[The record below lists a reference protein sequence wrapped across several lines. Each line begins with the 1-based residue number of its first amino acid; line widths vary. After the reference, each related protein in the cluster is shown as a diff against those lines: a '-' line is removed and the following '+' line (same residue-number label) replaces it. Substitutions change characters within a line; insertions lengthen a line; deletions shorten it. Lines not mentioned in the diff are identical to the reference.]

1 MRMILK
7 SLHGENFKGIKSI
20 DIKFGEKKTK
30 ISGQNAVG
38 KTTIFDMFSWL
49 LFNKNSAGEEKF
61 NVRPLDKNNKRIDNV
76 EIKVV
81 GVIEVDGKEVELSKV
96 QKQNW
101 VKKRGTDTV
110 TLQGNVNSFEIDGYP
125 KSEAEF
131 KAYVS
136 NLAQSEEMFKML
148 TNPQYFSSLKWK
160 DQRDILMKLTT
171 EVSDVELAKE
181 MFDENAYAESLIE
194 ELEKAPSTDDIR
206 AKFQKALTEW
216 KKKQAEIP
224 VRIDEAEKSKVDV
237 DVAEQE
243 LLKADLERKIEA
255 VDDRMEN
262 AGTEIGRLRGKEM
275 QLQFDMSGIMQV
287 MNDELSAKRRGLDSA
302 KDDAT
307 REFNDLHNQIQ
318 SAENQIK
325 ANEKTISDTD
335 EERKNLGVEYNA
347 EFSKAFDEMPYL
359 FDESKWK
366 FDESTT
372 VCSLCGQK
380 LPQDKIESLK
390 ADFEQKKADAKAR
403 AEKQLEDAR
412 KAFDDAKGGK
422 LKDLIAKGN
431 TCKAEIER
439 LTKENTKLQED
450 ITALKEQESK
460 ALAEQNDYA
469 KQLSEIPAEADY
481 SQNEEYVKLKTEHD
495 KILAD
500 IAKLESEGADKVVT
514 DLKAEKTNLQAQ
526 LDEVNKVIAQAA
538 NNVAIDDRIE
548 TLRDEQKE
556 IGQKVADQEQM
567 LYLLEEFIRFKL
579 NKVSE
584 SINSHFKT
592 VNFKLFE
599 MQLNGGMKDC
609 CECTVNG
616 VGYSDLN
623 NGHKIL
629 AGLDIIRSLS
639 ELYGVSVPIF
649 VDNAESL
656 TSNYTSDSQLVLLIA
671 KKPQYMDE
679 NGEIH
684 DVDENYDPKIHKL
697 VYDGSLKVEVS

>member
-1 MRMILK
+1 MILK
-7 SLHGENFKGIKSI
+7 SLHMENFKGIKSL
-20 DIKFGEKKTK
+20 DVNFSDKTSIK
-30 ISGQNAVG
+30 GQNAAG
-38 KTTIFDMFSWL
+38 KTTIFDAFTWL

-61 NVRPLDKNNKRIDNV
+61 NVRPLDKYGKRIDNV

-81 GVIEVDGKEVELSKV
+81 AVLGADGKEVELSKV

-125 KSEAEF
+125 KSEADF

-136 NLAQSEEMFKML
+136 GLAQSEEMFKML

-160 DQRDILMKLTT
+160 DQRDILMKLVAD
-171 EVSDVELAKE
+171 VSDVELAKT
-181 MFDENAYAESLIE
+181 DAKYAPLID

-206 AKFQKALTEW
+206 AKFSKALYEW

-243 LLKADLERKIEA
+243 LAKADLTRKIAEC
-255 VDDRMEN
+255 DKKLEN
-262 AGTEIGRLRGKEM
+262 AGSALGDLRSKEM
-275 QLQFDMSGIMQV
+275 QLQFDMSGIMQS
-287 MNDELSAKRRGLDSA
+287 MNNELSAKRRELDNS

-318 SAENQIK
+318 NAENQIK
-325 ANEKTISDTD
+325 ANDKIIADTD
-335 EERKNLGVEYNA
+335 VERKNLGVEYNA
-347 EFSKAFDEMPYL
+347 EFAKAFDETPYI
-359 FDESKWK
+359 FDESKWV

-380 LPQDKIESLK
+380 LPADKIESLK

-403 AEKQLEDAR
+403 AAKQLEDAR

-431 TCKAEIER
+431 TCKADIER
-439 LTKENTKLQED
+439 LTKENADLQES
-450 ITALKEQESK
+450 IGKLKEQESK
-460 ALAEQNDYA
+460 ALAKQNDYA
-469 KQLSEIPAEADY
+469 RQLSEIPSEADY
-481 SQNEEYVKLKTEHD
+481 SQNEEYMKLKAEHE

-500 IAKLESEGADKVVT
+500 IAKLESEGADKIIA
-514 DLKAEKTNLQAQ
+514 DFKAEKADLQSR
-526 LDEVNKVIAQAA
+526 LDEANKVIAQAA

-548 TLRDEQKE
+548 TLREEQKE

-584 SINSHFKT
+584 SINSHFNT

-656 TSNYTSDSQLVLLIA
+656 TSDYSSDSQLVLLIA

-679 NGEIH
+679 DGEIH
-684 DVDENYDPKIHKL
+684 DVDDNYDPKIHKI
-697 VYDGSLKVEVS
+697 VYDGSLKVEGM

>member
-1 MRMILK
+1 MKLK
-7 SLHGENFKGIKSI
+7 IRSLHMENFKGIKSL
-20 DIKFGEKKTK
+20 DVNFSNKTSIK
-30 ISGQNAVG
+30 GQNAAG
-38 KTTIFDMFSWL
+38 KTTVFDAFTWL

-61 NVRPLDKNNKRIDNV
+61 NVRPLDKDGNRIDNV

-81 GVIEVDGKEVELSKV
+81 AVLDVDGKEMELSKI

-125 KSEAEF
+125 KSEADF

-136 NLAQSEEMFKML
+136 GLAQSEDMFKML

-160 DQRDILMKLTT
+160 DQRDILMRLATD
-171 EVSDVELAKE
+171 VSDVELAQTDAK
-181 MFDENAYAESLIE
+181 YAPLLG

-206 AKFQKALTEW
+206 AKFSKALSGW

-224 VRIDEAEKSKVDV
+224 VRIDEAEKSKIDV

-243 LLKADLERKIEA
+243 LAKVDLVRRIAECDKK
-255 VDDRMEN
+255 MEN
-262 AGTEIGRLRGKEM
+262 AGSALGDLRSKEM
-275 QLQFDMSGIMQV
+275 QLQFDMSGMEQT
-287 MNDELSAKRRGLDSA
+287 MNRELSNKRSIM
-302 KDDAT
+302 DAELRDCKNELEHFAVT
-307 REFNDLHNQIQ
+307 ISLKEKQI
-318 SAENQIK
+318 SD
-325 ANEKTISDTD
+325 NEKTITD
-335 EERKNLGVEYNA
+335 ADAERKKLGEQYNSEKA
-347 EFSKAFDEMPYL
+347 KAFDETPYL
-359 FDESKWK
+359 FDESKWI

-380 LPQDKIESLK
+380 LPADKIEQLK
-390 ADFEQKKADAKAR
+390 ADFEERKTKAKADAKR
-403 AEKQLEDAR
+403 KLNDSKSDFITQKESNLEEI
-412 KAFDDAKGGK
+412 KAYGFAKK
-422 LKDLIAKGN
+422 NLI
-431 TCKAEIER
+431 EE
-439 LTKENTKLQED
+439 LTKKNADLQMEIDSLKKQEQGTFTNKEELCKL
-450 ITALKEQESK
+450 
-460 ALAEQNDYA
+460 
-469 KQLSEIPAEADY
+469 LSEIPEEADY
-481 SQNEEYVKLKTEHD
+481 SQNEQYVKLKAEHD

-526 LDEVNKVIAQAA
+526 LGEVNKVIAQAA

-579 NKVSE
+579 DKVSE

-616 VGYSDLN
+616 VPYSALN
-623 NGHKIL
+623 SGHRIV

-656 TSNYTSDSQLVLLIA
+656 NEFNVPDMDAQLILLSVSED
-671 KKPQYMDE
+671 KQ
-679 NGEIH
+679 
-684 DVDENYDPKIHKL
+684 
-697 VYDGSLKVEVS
+697 LKVE

>member
-1 MRMILK
+1 MKLK
-7 SLHGENFKGIKSI
+7 IRSLHMENFKGIKSL
-20 DIKFGEKKTK
+20 DVNFSENTK
-30 ISGQNAVG
+30 ISGQNAAG
-38 KTTIFDMFSWL
+38 KTTIFDAFTWL
-49 LFNKNSAGEEKF
+49 LFNKNSAGDEKF
-61 NVRPLDKNNKRIDNV
+61 NVRPLNKEGTRIDNV

-81 GVIEVDGKEVELSKV
+81 SIMDVDGKEVELSKV

-101 VKKRGTDTV
+101 VKKRGTNTV
-110 TLQGNVNSFEIDGYP
+110 SLQGNPNSYEIDGYP

-131 KAYVS
+131 KEYVS
-136 NLAQSEEMFKML
+136 GIAQSEEMFKML

-160 DQRDILMKLTT
+160 DQRDILMKLVS
-171 EVSDVELAKE
+171 EVSDVELAQTDAK
-181 MFDENAYAESLIE
+181 YAPLLS

-206 AKFQKALTEW
+206 AKFSKALTEW

-243 LLKADLERKIEA
+243 LAKIDLERKIKEI
-255 VDDRMEN
+255 DGKIKN
-262 AGTEIGRLRGKEM
+262 AGNATEELKREEM
-275 QLQFDMSGIMQV
+275 QLQFDMSGIMQI
-287 MNDELSAKRRGLDSA
+287 MNRDLKNMRSEIEADLCGCKNELYYFAS
-302 KDDAT
+302 
-307 REFNDLHNQIQ
+307 
-318 SAENQIK
+318 
-325 ANEKTISDTD
+325 TISLKEKQISDNAKAIAD
-335 EERKNLGVEYNA
+335 ADAERKKLGEQYNA
-347 EFSKAFDEMPYL
+347 EKAKAFDKTPYL
-359 FDESKWK
+359 FDESKWV

-403 AEKQLEDAR
+403 ATKQLEDAR
-412 KAFDDAKGGK
+412 KAFDDAKGAK
-422 LKDLIAKGN
+422 LKGLIDKGN
-431 TCKAEIER
+431 ACKADIER
-439 LTKENTKLQED
+439 LTKENAKLQED
-450 ITALKEQESK
+450 IVALKEQESK
-460 ALAEQNDYA
+460 ALAKQNDYA

-500 IAKLESEGADKVVT
+500 IAKVESEGADKVVT
-514 DLKAEKTNLQAQ
+514 DLKAEKADLQSQ
-526 LDEVNKVIAQAA
+526 LEEVNKVIAQAA

-579 NKVSE
+579 DKVSE

-616 VGYSDLN
+616 VPYSTLN
-623 NGHKIL
+623 SGHRIV

-656 TSNYTSDSQLVLLIA
+656 NEFNVPDMDAQLILLSVSED
-671 KKPQYMDE
+671 KQ
-679 NGEIH
+679 
-684 DVDENYDPKIHKL
+684 
-697 VYDGSLKVEVS
+697 LKVEGV

>member
-7 SLHGENFKGIKSI
+7 TLYMENFKGIKSL
-20 DIKFGEKKTK
+20 DVNFSNKTSIK
-30 ISGQNAVG
+30 GQNATG
-38 KTTIFDMFSWL
+38 KTTIFDAFTWL

-61 NVRPLDKNNKRIDNV
+61 NIRSLDKDGKRIDNV

-81 GVIEVDGKEVELSKV
+81 AVLDVDGKEMELSKI

-110 TLQGNVNSFEIDGYP
+110 ALQGNVNSFEIDGYP
-125 KSEAEF
+125 KSEADF

-136 NLAQSEEMFKML
+136 NLAQSEDMFKML

-160 DQRDILMKLTT
+160 DQRDILMKLVA
-171 EVSDVELAKE
+171 EVSDVELAQTDAK
-181 MFDENAYAESLIE
+181 YAPLID

-206 AKFQKALTEW
+206 AKFSKALIEW

-243 LLKADLERKIEA
+243 LAKADLERKIAEA
-255 VDDRMEN
+255 DQKIASAGNAVEN
-262 AGTEIGRLRGKEM
+262 LRQEEM
-275 QLQFDMSGIMQV
+275 QLQFDMSIVTQDMSR
-287 MNDELSAKRRGLDSA
+287 ELSAKRRELENSLENYNPVVENIRKNISKTEGQISENTQA
-302 KDDAT
+302 IADA
-307 REFNDLHNQIQ
+307 DV
-318 SAENQIK
+318 
-325 ANEKTISDTD
+325 
-335 EERKNLGVEYNA
+335 ERKKLGEQYNA
-347 EFSKAFDEMPYL
+347 EKVKVFDETPYL
-359 FDESKWK
+359 FDESKWV
-366 FDESTT
+366 FDENST
-372 VCSLCGQK
+372 VCSLCGQT
-380 LPQDKIESLK
+380 LPADKIEQIK

-403 AEKQLEDAR
+403 AEKQLKDAH
-412 KAFDDAKGGK
+412 KAFDDAKGAK
-422 LKDLIAKGN
+422 LKGLIAKGN

-450 ITALKEQESK
+450 IVALKEQESK
-460 ALAEQNDYA
+460 ALAKQNDYA

-500 IAKLESEGADKVVT
+500 IAKLESEGVDKVVT
-514 DLKAEKTNLQAQ
+514 DLKAEKVDLQAQ
-526 LDEVNKVIAQAA
+526 LEEVNKVIAQAA

-579 NKVSE
+579 DKVSE

-599 MQLNGGMKDC
+599 TQLNGGMKDC

-616 VGYSDLN
+616 VPYSTLN
-623 NGHKIL
+623 SGHRIV

-656 TSNYTSDSQLVLLIA
+656 NEFNVPDMDAQLILLSVSED
-671 KKPQYMDE
+671 KQ
-679 NGEIH
+679 
-684 DVDENYDPKIHKL
+684 
-697 VYDGSLKVEVS
+697 LKVEGV

>member
-7 SLHGENFKGIKSI
+7 SLHMENFKGIKRLDVNFSNKTSI
-20 DIKFGEKKTK
+20 K
-30 ISGQNAVG
+30 GQNAVG
-38 KTTIFDMFSWL
+38 KTTIFDAFTWL

-61 NVRPLDKNNKRIDNV
+61 NVRPLDKDGKRIDNV

-81 GVIEVDGKEVELSKV
+81 AVLDVDGKEVELSKV

-101 VKKRGTDTV
+101 VKKRGTNTV
-110 TLQGNVNSFEIDGYP
+110 SLQGNPNSYEIDGYP

-131 KAYVS
+131 KAYIS
-136 NLAQSEEMFKML
+136 GLAQSEEMFKML

-160 DQRDILMKLTT
+160 DQRDILMKLVA
-171 EVSDVELAKE
+171 EVSDVELAQTDAK
-181 MFDENAYAESLIE
+181 YAPLID

-206 AKFQKALTEW
+206 TKFQKALTEW
-216 KKKQAEIP
+216 KKKQSEIP
-224 VRIDEAEKSKVDV
+224 VRIDEAEKSKIDV

-243 LLKADLERKIEA
+243 LAKADLTRRIAECDKKI
-255 VDDRMEN
+255 EN
-262 AGTEIGRLRGKEM
+262 AGSTLGDLRSKEM
-275 QLQFDMSGIMQV
+275 QLQFDMSGIAQT
-287 MNDELSAKRRGLDSA
+287 MNRELSNRRSNI
-302 KDDAT
+302 DA
-307 REFNDLHNQIQ
+307 DLCGCKNEMDHF
-318 SAENQIK
+318 K
-325 ANEKTISDTD
+325 ATISLKEKQIADNAKAIAD
-335 EERKNLGVEYNA
+335 ADAERKKLGEQYNSEKA
-347 EFSKAFDEMPYL
+347 KAFDETPYL
-359 FDESKWK
+359 FDESKWV
-366 FDESTT
+366 FDENST
-372 VCSLCGQK
+372 VCSLCGRK
-380 LPQDKIESLK
+380 LPADKIEQLQT
-390 ADFEQKKADAKAR
+390 DFEERKTKAKADAKRKLNDSKSDFITQKESNLEEIKAYGF
-403 AEKQLEDAR
+403 AKKNLIEELTKKNADLNTEIDALKKQEQDA
-412 KAFDDAKGGK
+412 
-422 LKDLIAKGN
+422 IAK
-431 TCKAEIER
+431 
-439 LTKENTKLQED
+439 KEEL
-450 ITALKEQESK
+450 S
-460 ALAEQNDYA
+460 
-469 KQLSEIPAEADY
+469 KQLSEIPSEADY
-481 SQNEEYVKLKTEHD
+481 SQNEEYVKLKAEHD

-514 DLKAEKTNLQAQ
+514 DLKAEKADLQAQ

-548 TLRDEQKE
+548 TFRDEQKE

-616 VGYSDLN
+616 VPYSTLN
-623 NGHKIL
+623 SGHRIV

-656 TSNYTSDSQLVLLIA
+656 NEFNVPDMDAQLILLSVSE
-671 KKPQYMDE
+671 DE
-679 NGEIH
+679 Q
-684 DVDENYDPKIHKL
+684 
-697 VYDGSLKVEVS
+697 LKVEAM

>member
-38 KTTIFDMFSWL
+38 KTTIFDAFTWL

-61 NVRPLDKNNKRIDNV
+61 NVRPLDKDGHRIDNV

-81 GVIEVDGKEVELSKV
+81 GVIDIDGKEVELSKV

-125 KSEAEF
+125 KSEADF

-136 NLAQSEEMFKML
+136 GLAQSEEMFKML

-171 EVSDVELAKE
+171 EVSDVELAKT
-181 MFDENAYAESLIE
+181 DAKYAPLIS

-206 AKFQKALTEW
+206 AKFSKALSEW

-243 LLKADLERKIEA
+243 LLKADLERKIGA

-287 MNDELSAKRRGLDSA
+287 MNDELSSKKREIENHKYEHEKKLEDIRLSIENAQNSVDSN
-302 KDDAT
+302 KG
-307 REFNDLHNQIQ
+307 
-318 SAENQIK
+318 
-325 ANEKTISDTD
+325 TISEQTIKKADLVKRYND
-335 EERKNLGVEYNA
+335 EIAK
-347 EFSKAFDEMPYL
+347 KFD
-359 FDESKWK
+359 DSKWV

-372 VCSLCGQK
+372 VCSLCGQR
-380 LPQDKIESLK
+380 LPEDKIESLR
-390 ADFEQKKADAKAR
+390 ADFSQRKADAIESFNEEHAKILAMIVDDENAC
-403 AEKQLEDAR
+403 AEMIKKLTENNKELENKINTLKLHEAEEIDII
-412 KAFDDAKGGK
+412 KGFDEQISKIPACADYMQNAEYAK
-422 LKDLIAKGN
+422 LK
-431 TCKAEIER
+431 
-439 LTKENTKLQED
+439 
-450 ITALKEQESK
+450 
-460 ALAEQNDYA
+460 A
-469 KQLSEIPAEADY
+469 KQD
-481 SQNEEYVKLKTEHD
+481 KL
-495 KILAD
+495 LAD
-500 IAKLESEGADKVVT
+500 IAKLESEGADKVVE
-514 DLKAEKTNLQAQ
+514 DAKVDKAKLNSQ
-526 LDEVNKVIAQAA
+526 LDEVNKIIAQAA

-616 VGYSDLN
+616 VPYSTLN
-623 NGHKIL
+623 SGHRIV

-656 TSNYTSDSQLVLLIA
+656 NEFNVPDMDAQLILLSVSED
-671 KKPQYMDE
+671 KQ
-679 NGEIH
+679 
-684 DVDENYDPKIHKL
+684 
-697 VYDGSLKVEVS
+697 LKVEGM

>member
-1 MRMILK
+1 MKLK
-7 SLHGENFKGIKSI
+7 IRSLHMENFKGIKSL
-20 DIKFGEKKTK
+20 DVNFSNKTNIK
-30 ISGQNAVG
+30 GQNAAG
-38 KTTIFDMFSWL
+38 KTTIFDAFTWL

-61 NVRPLDKNNKRIDNV
+61 NVRPLDKDGKRIDNV

-81 GVIEVDGKEVELSKV
+81 AVLDVDGKEVELSKV

-125 KSEAEF
+125 KSEADF

-136 NLAQSEEMFKML
+136 GLAQSEDMFKLL

-160 DQRDILMKLTT
+160 DQRDILMKLVA
-171 EVSDVELAKE
+171 EVSDVELAQTDAK
-181 MFDENAYAESLIE
+181 YAPLID

-206 AKFQKALTEW
+206 AKFSKALSGW

-224 VRIDEAEKSKVDV
+224 VRIDEAEKSKIDV

-243 LLKADLERKIEA
+243 LAKVDLVRRIAECGKK
-255 VDDRMEN
+255 MEN
-262 AGTEIGRLRGKEM
+262 AGSALGDLRSKEM
-275 QLQFDMSGIMQV
+275 QLQFDMSGMEQT
-287 MNDELSAKRRGLDSA
+287 MNRELSNKRSIM
-302 KDDAT
+302 DAELRDCKNELEHFAVT
-307 REFNDLHNQIQ
+307 ISLKEKQI
-318 SAENQIK
+318 SD
-325 ANEKTISDTD
+325 NEKTITD
-335 EERKNLGVEYNA
+335 ADAERKKLGEQYNSEKA
-347 EFSKAFDEMPYL
+347 KAFDETPYL
-359 FDESKWK
+359 FDESKWI

-380 LPQDKIESLK
+380 LPADKIEQLK
-390 ADFEQKKADAKAR
+390 ADFEERKTKAKEDAKR
-403 AEKQLEDAR
+403 KLNDSKSDFITQKESNLEEI
-412 KAFDDAKGGK
+412 KAYGFAKK
-422 LKDLIAKGN
+422 NLI
-431 TCKAEIER
+431 EE
-439 LTKENTKLQED
+439 LTKKNADLQMEIDSLKKQEQGTLTNKEELCKL
-450 ITALKEQESK
+450 
-460 ALAEQNDYA
+460 
-469 KQLSEIPAEADY
+469 LSEIPEEADY
-481 SQNEEYVKLKTEHD
+481 SQNEEYVKLKAEHD

-514 DLKAEKTNLQAQ
+514 DLKAEKADLQAQ

-616 VGYSDLN
+616 VPYSALN
-623 NGHKIL
+623 SGHRIV

-656 TSNYTSDSQLVLLIA
+656 NEFNVPDMDAQIILLSVSED
-671 KKPQYMDE
+671 KQ
-679 NGEIH
+679 
-684 DVDENYDPKIHKL
+684 
-697 VYDGSLKVEVS
+697 LKVDGV

>member
-1 MRMILK
+1 MKLK
-7 SLHGENFKGIKSI
+7 IRSLHMENFKGIKSL
-20 DIKFGEKKTK
+20 DVNFSNKTSIK
-30 ISGQNAVG
+30 GQNAAG
-38 KTTIFDMFSWL
+38 KTTIFDAFTWL

-61 NVRPLDKNNKRIDNV
+61 NVRPLDKDGNRIDNV

-81 GVIEVDGKEVELSKV
+81 AVLDVDGKEIELSKV

-110 TLQGNVNSFEIDGYP
+110 ALQGNVNSFEIDGYP
-125 KSEAEF
+125 KSEADF
-131 KAYVS
+131 KEYIS
-136 NLAQSEEMFKML
+136 SLAQSEDMFKML
-148 TNPQYFSSLKWK
+148 ANPQYFSSMKWK
-160 DQRDILMKLTT
+160 EQRDILMRLVTD
-171 EVSDVELAKE
+171 VSDVELAQTDAK
-181 MFDENAYAESLIE
+181 YAQLLG

-216 KKKQAEIP
+216 KKKQSEIP

-243 LLKADLERKIEA
+243 LAKVDLVRRIAECDKK
-255 VDDRMEN
+255 MEN
-262 AGTEIGRLRGKEM
+262 AGSALGDLRSKEM
-275 QLQFDMSGIMQV
+275 QLQFDMSGMEQT
-287 MNDELSAKRRGLDSA
+287 MNRELSNKRSIM
-302 KDDAT
+302 DAELRDCKNELEHFAVT
-307 REFNDLHNQIQ
+307 ISLKEKQI
-318 SAENQIK
+318 SD
-325 ANEKTISDTD
+325 NEKTITD
-335 EERKNLGVEYNA
+335 ADAERKKLGEQYNSEKA
-347 EFSKAFDEMPYL
+347 KAFDETPYL

-380 LPQDKIESLK
+380 LPADKIEQLK
-390 ADFEQKKADAKAR
+390 ADFEERKTKSKADAKR
-403 AEKQLEDAR
+403 KLNDSKSDFITQKESNLEEI
-412 KAFDDAKGGK
+412 KADGFAKK
-422 LKDLIAKGN
+422 NLI
-431 TCKAEIER
+431 EE
-439 LTKENTKLQED
+439 LTKKNADLQMEIDSLKKQEQGTLTNKEELCKL
-450 ITALKEQESK
+450 
-460 ALAEQNDYA
+460 
-469 KQLSEIPAEADY
+469 LSEIPEEADY
-481 SQNEEYVKLKTEHD
+481 SQNEEYVKLKAEHD

-514 DLKAEKTNLQAQ
+514 DLKAKKADLQSQ
-526 LDEVNKVIAQAA
+526 LEEVNKVIAQAA

-579 NKVSE
+579 DKVSE

-616 VGYSDLN
+616 VPYSALN
-623 NGHKIL
+623 SGHRIV

-656 TSNYTSDSQLVLLIA
+656 NEFNVPDMDAQLILLSVSED
-671 KKPQYMDE
+671 KQ
-679 NGEIH
+679 
-684 DVDENYDPKIHKL
+684 
-697 VYDGSLKVEVS
+697 LKVEGV

>member
-1 MRMILK
+1 MKLK
-7 SLHGENFKGIKSI
+7 IRSLHMENFKGIKSL
-20 DIKFGEKKTK
+20 DVNFSNKTSIK
-30 ISGQNAVG
+30 GQNATG
-38 KTTIFDMFSWL
+38 KTTIFDAFTWL

-61 NVRPLDKNNKRIDNV
+61 NVRPLDKDGKRIDNV

-81 GVIEVDGKEVELSKV
+81 AVLDVDGKEVELSKA

-125 KSEAEF
+125 KSEADF

-136 NLAQSEEMFKML
+136 NLAQSEDMFKML

-160 DQRDILMKLTT
+160 DQRDILMRLATD
-171 EVSDVELAKE
+171 VSDVELAQTDAK
-181 MFDENAYAESLIE
+181 YVPLLG

-206 AKFQKALTEW
+206 AKFSKALSGW

-224 VRIDEAEKSKVDV
+224 VRIDEAEKSKIDV

-243 LLKADLERKIEA
+243 LAKVDLVRRIAECDKK
-255 VDDRMEN
+255 MEN
-262 AGTEIGRLRGKEM
+262 AGSALGDLRSKEM
-275 QLQFDMSGIMQV
+275 QLQFDMSGMEQT
-287 MNDELSAKRRGLDSA
+287 MNRELSNKRSIM
-302 KDDAT
+302 DAELRDCKNELEHFAVT
-307 REFNDLHNQIQ
+307 ISLKEKQI
-318 SAENQIK
+318 SD
-325 ANEKTISDTD
+325 NEKTITD
-335 EERKNLGVEYNA
+335 ADAERKKLGEQYNSEKA
-347 EFSKAFDEMPYL
+347 KAFDETPYL
-359 FDESKWK
+359 FDESKWI

-380 LPQDKIESLK
+380 LPADKIEQLK
-390 ADFEQKKADAKAR
+390 TDFEERKTKANADAKR
-403 AEKQLEDAR
+403 KLNDSKSDFITQKESNLEEI
-412 KAFDDAKGGK
+412 KAYGFAKK
-422 LKDLIAKGN
+422 NLI
-431 TCKAEIER
+431 EE
-439 LTKENTKLQED
+439 LTKKNADLQMEIDSLKKQEQGTFTNKEELCKL
-450 ITALKEQESK
+450 
-460 ALAEQNDYA
+460 
-469 KQLSEIPAEADY
+469 LSEIPEEADY
-481 SQNEEYVKLKTEHD
+481 SQNEEYAKLKARHNEV
-495 KILAD
+495 LAE
-500 IAKLESEGADKVVT
+500 IEKLESNGVDQIVN
-514 DLKAEKTNLQAQ
+514 DLKAEKSDLQSQ
-526 LDEVNKVIAQAA
+526 LEEVNKVIAQAA

-579 NKVSE
+579 DKVSE

-616 VGYSDLN
+616 VPYSALN
-623 NGHKIL
+623 SGHRIV

-656 TSNYTSDSQLVLLIA
+656 NEFNVPDMDAQLILLSVSA
-671 KKPQYMDE
+671 DKQ
-679 NGEIH
+679 
-684 DVDENYDPKIHKL
+684 
-697 VYDGSLKVEVS
+697 LKVDGV

>member
-1 MRMILK
+1 MKLK
-7 SLHGENFKGIKSI
+7 IRSLYMENFKGIKSL
-20 DIKFGEKKTK
+20 DVNFSNKTSIK
-30 ISGQNAVG
+30 GQNAAG
-38 KTTIFDMFSWL
+38 KTTIFDAFTWL

-61 NVRPLDKNNKRIDNV
+61 NVRPLDKDGNRIDNV

-81 GVIEVDGKEVELSKV
+81 GVIDVDGKEVELSKV

-125 KSEAEF
+125 KSEADF

-136 NLAQSEEMFKML
+136 NLAQSEDMFKML

-160 DQRDILMKLTT
+160 DQRDILMRLATD
-171 EVSDVELAKE
+171 VSDVELAQTDAK
-181 MFDENAYAESLIE
+181 YAPLLG

-206 AKFQKALTEW
+206 AKFSKALSGW

-224 VRIDEAEKSKVDV
+224 VRIDEAEKSKIDV

-243 LLKADLERKIEA
+243 LAKVDLVRRIAECDKK
-255 VDDRMEN
+255 MEN
-262 AGTEIGRLRGKEM
+262 AGSALGDLRSKEM
-275 QLQFDMSGIMQV
+275 QLQFDMSGMEQT
-287 MNDELSAKRRGLDSA
+287 MNRELSNKKSIM
-302 KDDAT
+302 DAELRDCKNELEHFAVT
-307 REFNDLHNQIQ
+307 ISLKEKQI
-318 SAENQIK
+318 SD
-325 ANEKTISDTD
+325 NEKAITD
-335 EERKNLGVEYNA
+335 ADAERKKLGEQYNSEKA
-347 EFSKAFDEMPYL
+347 KAFDETPYL
-359 FDESKWK
+359 FDESKWI

-380 LPQDKIESLK
+380 LPADKIEQLK
-390 ADFEQKKADAKAR
+390 ADFEERKTKAKADAKR
-403 AEKQLEDAR
+403 KLNDSKSDFITQKESNLEEI
-412 KAFDDAKGGK
+412 KADGFAKK
-422 LKDLIAKGN
+422 NLI
-431 TCKAEIER
+431 EE
-439 LTKENTKLQED
+439 LTKKNADLQMEIDSLKKQEQGTLTNKEELCKL
-450 ITALKEQESK
+450 
-460 ALAEQNDYA
+460 
-469 KQLSEIPAEADY
+469 LSEIPEEADY
-481 SQNEEYVKLKTEHD
+481 SQNEEYVKLKAEHD

-514 DLKAEKTNLQAQ
+514 DLKAKKADMQSQ
-526 LDEVNKVIAQAA
+526 LEEVNKVIAQAA

-579 NKVSE
+579 DKVSE

-616 VGYSDLN
+616 VPYSTLN
-623 NGHKIL
+623 SGHRIV

-649 VDNAESL
+649 VDNCEAVSSGNLPDMESQMICL
-656 TSNYTSDSQLVLLIA
+656 YVSEDKELVVSN
-671 KKPQYMDE
+671 E
-679 NGEIH
+679 
-684 DVDENYDPKIHKL
+684 
-697 VYDGSLKVEVS
+697 

>member
-1 MRMILK
+1 MKLK
-7 SLHGENFKGIKSI
+7 IRSLHMENFKGIKSL
-20 DIKFGEKKTK
+20 DVNFSNKTSIK
-30 ISGQNAVG
+30 GQNAAG
-38 KTTIFDMFSWL
+38 KTTIFDAFTWL

-61 NVRPLDKNNKRIDNV
+61 NVRPLDKDGKRIDNV

-81 GVIEVDGKEVELSKV
+81 AVLDVDGKEVELSKV

-125 KSEAEF
+125 KSEADF

-136 NLAQSEEMFKML
+136 GLAQSEDMFKLL

-160 DQRDILMKLTT
+160 DQRDILMKLVA
-171 EVSDVELAKE
+171 EVSDVELAQTDAK
-181 MFDENAYAESLIE
+181 YAPLID

-206 AKFQKALTEW
+206 AKFSKALSEW

-224 VRIDEAEKSKVDV
+224 VRIDEAEKSKIDV

-243 LLKADLERKIEA
+243 LAKADLTRRIAECDKKI
-255 VDDRMEN
+255 EN
-262 AGTEIGRLRGKEM
+262 AGSTLGDLRSKEM
-275 QLQFDMSGIMQV
+275 QLQFDMSGIAQT
-287 MNDELSAKRRGLDSA
+287 MNRELSNRRSNI
-302 KDDAT
+302 DA
-307 REFNDLHNQIQ
+307 DLCGCKNEMDHF
-318 SAENQIK
+318 K
-325 ANEKTISDTD
+325 ATISLKEKQIADNAKAIAD
-335 EERKNLGVEYNA
+335 ADAERKKLGEQYNS
-347 EFSKAFDEMPYL
+347 EKAKVFDETPYL
-359 FDESKWK
+359 FDESKWI

-380 LPQDKIESLK
+380 LPADKIEQLK
-390 ADFEQKKADAKAR
+390 TDFEERKTKAKADAKR
-403 AEKQLEDAR
+403 KLNDSKSDFITRKESNLEEI
-412 KAFDDAKGGK
+412 KAYGFAKK
-422 LKDLIAKGN
+422 NLI
-431 TCKAEIER
+431 EE
-439 LTKENTKLQED
+439 LTKKNADLQMEIDSLKKQEQGTFTNKEELCKL
-450 ITALKEQESK
+450 
-460 ALAEQNDYA
+460 
-469 KQLSEIPAEADY
+469 LSEIPEEADY
-481 SQNEEYVKLKTEHD
+481 SQNEEYAKLKARHNEV
-495 KILAD
+495 LAE
-500 IAKLESEGADKVVT
+500 IKKLESDGADQIVN
-514 DLKAEKTNLQAQ
+514 DLKAEKADLRSQ

-579 NKVSE
+579 DKISE

-616 VGYSDLN
+616 VPYSTLN
-623 NGHKIL
+623 SGHRIV

-649 VDNAESL
+649 VDNCEAVSSGNLPDMESQMICL
-656 TSNYTSDSQLVLLIA
+656 YVSEDKELVVSN
-671 KKPQYMDE
+671 E
-679 NGEIH
+679 
-684 DVDENYDPKIHKL
+684 
-697 VYDGSLKVEVS
+697 

>member
-1 MRMILK
+1 M
-7 SLHGENFKGIKSI
+7 ENFKGIRSLDVKFSNK
-20 DIKFGEKKTK
+20 IKIK
-30 ISGQNAVG
+30 GQNAAG
-38 KTTIFDMFSWL
+38 KTTIFDAFTWL

-61 NVRPLDKNNKRIDNV
+61 NVRPLDKDGKHIDNV
-76 EIKVV
+76 EIKVA

-131 KAYVS
+131 KTYIS
-136 NLAQSEEMFKML
+136 GLAQSEEMFKML

-160 DQRDILMKLTT
+160 EQRDILMKLVAD
-171 EVSDVELAKE
+171 VSDVELAQTDAK
-181 MFDENAYAESLIE
+181 YAPLID

-206 AKFQKALTEW
+206 AKFSKALSEW

-255 VDDRMEN
+255 LEDL
-262 AGTEIGRLRGKEM
+262 IGKPDARIDEM
-275 QLQFDMSGIMQV
+275 RSEEMHCQFEMSAIAQTMD
-287 MNDELSAKRRGLDSA
+287 NELSSKKR
-302 KDDAT
+302 
-307 REFNDLHNQIQ
+307 EI
-318 SAENQIK
+318 ENHK
-325 ANEKTISDTD
+325 YDH
-335 EERKNLGVEYNA
+335 ERKLEDVR
-347 EFSKAFDEMPYL
+347 SSIRKAQDSIESNKKSISEQTLKKSDLVKRYKEEKEKKFD
-359 FDESKWK
+359 DSKWI
-366 FDESTT
+366 FDVSTT
-372 VCSLCGQK
+372 VCSLCGQR
-380 LPQDKIESLK
+380 LPEDKIESLR
-390 ADFEQKKADAKAR
+390 ADFSQRKADAIEIFNEEHAKILAMIVDDGNAC
-403 AEKQLEDAR
+403 AEMIKDLTKNNKELGNKINTLKLNEAEEIDII
-412 KAFDDAKGGK
+412 KGFDEQISKIPSCADYMQNTEYAK
-422 LKDLIAKGN
+422 LK
-431 TCKAEIER
+431 
-439 LTKENTKLQED
+439 
-450 ITALKEQESK
+450 
-460 ALAEQNDYA
+460 A
-469 KQLSEIPAEADY
+469 KQD
-481 SQNEEYVKLKTEHD
+481 KL
-495 KILAD
+495 LAD
-500 IAKLESEGADKVVT
+500 IAELESKGKDKVAEYAKADKAK
-514 DLKAEKTNLQAQ
+514 LKSQ
-526 LDEVNKVIAQAA
+526 LDEVNKIITQAA

-579 NKVSE
+579 DKVSE

-616 VGYSDLN
+616 VPYSTLN
-623 NGHKIL
+623 SGHRIV

-656 TSNYTSDSQLVLLIA
+656 NEFNVPDMDAQLILLSVSED
-671 KKPQYMDE
+671 KQ
-679 NGEIH
+679 
-684 DVDENYDPKIHKL
+684 
-697 VYDGSLKVEVS
+697 LKVEGV

>member
-7 SLHGENFKGIKSI
+7 SLHMENFKGIKSL
-20 DIKFGEKKTK
+20 DVNFSNKTSIK
-30 ISGQNAVG
+30 GQNAVG
-38 KTTIFDMFSWL
+38 KTTIFDAFTWL
-49 LFNKNSAGEEKF
+49 LFNKNSEGKKNF

-81 GVIEVDGKEVELSKV
+81 AVLDVDGKEMELSKI

-125 KSEAEF
+125 KSEADF

-136 NLAQSEEMFKML
+136 NLAQSEDMFKML

-160 DQRDILMKLTT
+160 DQRDILMKLVA
-171 EVSDVELAKE
+171 EVSDVELARTDAKYAPLI
-181 MFDENAYAESLIE
+181 DELK
-194 ELEKAPSTDDIR
+194 KAPSTDDIR
-206 AKFQKALTEW
+206 AKFSKALSEW

-255 VDDRMEN
+255 LEDL
-262 AGTEIGRLRGKEM
+262 IGKPDVRIDEM
-275 QLQFDMSGIMQV
+275 RSEEMHCQFEMSAIAQT
-287 MNDELSAKRRGLDSA
+287 MNNELSSKKREIENKKYDHEEKLQDIRSSIRKAQDSIESNKKSISELTLKKA
-302 KDDAT
+302 DLVKKYNEEVVKKFDD
-307 REFNDLHNQIQ
+307 
-318 SAENQIK
+318 
-325 ANEKTISDTD
+325 
-335 EERKNLGVEYNA
+335 
-347 EFSKAFDEMPYL
+347 
-359 FDESKWK
+359 SKWV

-372 VCSLCGQK
+372 VCSLCGQR
-380 LPQDKIESLK
+380 LPEDKIESLR
-390 ADFEQKKADAKAR
+390 ADFSQRKADAIEAFKEEHAKTLAMIVDDGNAC
-403 AEKQLEDAR
+403 AEMIKKLNENNKELESTVNNLKLHEAEELDII
-412 KAFDDAKGGK
+412 KGLEEQISKIPKCADYMQNAEYAK
-422 LKDLIAKGN
+422 LK
-431 TCKAEIER
+431 
-439 LTKENTKLQED
+439 
-450 ITALKEQESK
+450 
-460 ALAEQNDYA
+460 A
-469 KQLSEIPAEADY
+469 KQD
-481 SQNEEYVKLKTEHD
+481 KL
-495 KILAD
+495 LAD
-500 IAKLESEGADKVVT
+500 IAELESKGADKVVE
-514 DLKAEKTNLQAQ
+514 DAKADKEKLKSQ
-526 LDEVNKVIAQAA
+526 LDEVNKIIAQAA
-538 NNVAIDDRIE
+538 NNVMIDDRIE
-548 TLRDEQKE
+548 TLRDEQRE
-556 IGQKVADQEQM
+556 IGQKVADQEQV
-567 LYLLEEFIRFKL
+567 LYLLEDFIRLKL
-579 NKVSE
+579 NKISG

-629 AGLDIIRSLS
+629 SGLDIIRSLS
-639 ELYGVSVPIF
+639 ELYGVKAPIF

-679 NGEIH
+679 HGEVH
-684 DVDENYDPKIHKL
+684 DIDDNYDPTIHKL
-697 VYDGSLKVEVS
+697 VYDGSLKVEGV

>member
-1 MRMILK
+1 MKLK
-7 SLHGENFKGIKSI
+7 IRSLHMENFKGIKSL
-20 DIKFGEKKTK
+20 DVNFSNKTSIK
-30 ISGQNAVG
+30 GQNATG
-38 KTTIFDMFSWL
+38 KTTIFDAFTWL

-61 NVRPLDKNNKRIDNV
+61 NVRPLDKDGHRIDNV

-81 GVIEVDGKEVELSKV
+81 AVLDVDGKEMELSKI

-125 KSEAEF
+125 KSEADF

-136 NLAQSEEMFKML
+136 GIAQSEDMFKML

-160 DQRDILMKLTT
+160 DQRDILMRLATD
-171 EVSDVELAKE
+171 VSDVELAQTDAK
-181 MFDENAYAESLIE
+181 YAPLLG
-194 ELEKAPSTDDIR
+194 ELEKASSTDDIR
-206 AKFQKALTEW
+206 AKFSKALSGW

-224 VRIDEAEKSKVDV
+224 VRIDEAEKSKIDV

-243 LLKADLERKIEA
+243 LAKADLTRRIAECDKKI
-255 VDDRMEN
+255 EN
-262 AGTEIGRLRGKEM
+262 AGSTLGDLRSKEM
-275 QLQFDMSGIMQV
+275 QLQFDMSGIAQT
-287 MNDELSAKRRGLDSA
+287 MNRELSNRRSNI
-302 KDDAT
+302 DA
-307 REFNDLHNQIQ
+307 DLCGCKNEMDHF
-318 SAENQIK
+318 K
-325 ANEKTISDTD
+325 ATISLKEKQIADNAKAIAD
-335 EERKNLGVEYNA
+335 ADAERKKLGEQYNSEKA
-347 EFSKAFDEMPYL
+347 KAFDETPYL
-359 FDESKWK
+359 FDESKWI

-403 AEKQLEDAR
+403 ATKQLEDAR
-412 KAFDDAKGGK
+412 KAFDDAKGAK
-422 LKDLIAKGN
+422 LKGLIDKGN
-431 TCKAEIER
+431 ACKADIER
-439 LTKENTKLQED
+439 MTKENAKLQED
-450 ITALKEQESK
+450 IVALKEQESK
-460 ALAEQNDYA
+460 ALAKQNDYA
-469 KQLSEIPAEADY
+469 KQLSEIQAEADY

-526 LDEVNKVIAQAA
+526 LGEVNKVIAQAA

-556 IGQKVADQEQM
+556 IGQKVADQEQI

-579 NKVSE
+579 DKVSE

-616 VGYSDLN
+616 VPYSTLN
-623 NGHKIL
+623 SGHRIV

-656 TSNYTSDSQLVLLIA
+656 NEFNVPDMDAQLILLSVSED
-671 KKPQYMDE
+671 KQ
-679 NGEIH
+679 
-684 DVDENYDPKIHKL
+684 
-697 VYDGSLKVEVS
+697 LKVEGV

>member
-7 SLHGENFKGIKSI
+7 SLHMENFKGIKSL
-20 DIKFGEKKTK
+20 DVNFSNKTSIK
-30 ISGQNAVG
+30 GQNAVG
-38 KTTIFDMFSWL
+38 KTTIFDAFTWL

-61 NVRPLDKNNKRIDNV
+61 NVRPLDKDGKRIDNV

-131 KAYVS
+131 KAYIS
-136 NLAQSEEMFKML
+136 GLAQSEEMFKML

-160 DQRDILMKLTT
+160 EQRDILMKLVA
-171 EVSDVELAKE
+171 EVSDVELAQTDAKYAPLL
-181 MFDENAYAESLIE
+181 DELG
-194 ELEKAPSTDDIR
+194 KAPSTDDIR
-206 AKFQKALTEW
+206 AKFSKALSEW

-255 VDDRMEN
+255 LEDLMAKSDVRID
-262 AGTEIGRLRGKEM
+262 EM
-275 QLQFDMSGIMQV
+275 RSEEMHCQFEMSAIAQT
-287 MNDELSAKRRGLDSA
+287 MNNELSSKKREIENHKYDHERKLQDVRSSIKKAQDSIESNKKSISEQTLKKAELAKRYKEEKEKKFDDS
-302 KDDAT
+302 KW
-307 REFNDLHNQIQ
+307 
-318 SAENQIK
+318 
-325 ANEKTISDTD
+325 
-335 EERKNLGVEYNA
+335 V
-347 EFSKAFDEMPYL
+347 FDE
-359 FDESKWK
+359 
-366 FDESTT
+366 T
-372 VCSLCGQK
+372 VCSLCGQR
-380 LPQDKIESLK
+380 LPEDKIESLR
-390 ADFEQKKADAKAR
+390 ADFSQRKADAIEIFNEEHAKTLAMIVDDGNACAEMLKKLTENNKELENTINTLKLHETEEIDIIKGLDEQISKIPTSTDYTQNEGYAKLKAR
-403 AEKQLEDAR
+403 QDELLANIAEL
-412 KAFDDAKGGK
+412 
-422 LKDLIAKGN
+422 
-431 TCKAEIER
+431 
-439 LTKENTKLQED
+439 
-450 ITALKEQESK
+450 ESK
-460 ALAEQNDYA
+460 
-469 KQLSEIPAEADY
+469 
-481 SQNEEYVKLKTEHD
+481 
-495 KILAD
+495 
-500 IAKLESEGADKVVT
+500 GADKAVEDVKA
-514 DLKAEKTNLQAQ
+514 DKAKLKSQ
-526 LDEVNKVIAQAA
+526 LDEVNKIIAQAA
-538 NNVAIDDRIE
+538 NNVMIDDRIE

-616 VGYSDLN
+616 VPYSTLN
-623 NGHKIL
+623 SGHRIV

-639 ELYGVSVPIF
+639 ELYGVRVPIF

-656 TSNYTSDSQLVLLIA
+656 NEFNVPDMDAQLILLSVSED
-671 KKPQYMDE
+671 KQ
-679 NGEIH
+679 
-684 DVDENYDPKIHKL
+684 
-697 VYDGSLKVEVS
+697 LKVEGV

>member
-1 MRMILK
+1 MQIKLN
-7 SLHGENFKGIKSI
+7 SLHLENFKGIKSL
-20 DIKFGEKKTK
+20 DVNFSNKTSIK
-30 ISGQNAVG
+30 GQNAAG
-38 KTTIFDMFSWL
+38 KTTIFDAFTWL

-61 NVRPLDKNNKRIDNV
+61 DIRPLDKDGKQIDNV

-81 GVIEVDGKEVELSKV
+81 AVLDVNGKEVELSKT

-125 KSEAEF
+125 KSEADF

-136 NLAQSEEMFKML
+136 GLAQSEDMFKLL

-160 DQRDILMKLTT
+160 EQRDILMKLVA

-243 LLKADLERKIEA
+243 LAKADLERQIAECDRKIACAGNA
-255 VDDRMEN
+255 VEN
-262 AGTEIGRLRGKEM
+262 LRQEEM
-275 QLQFDMSGIMQV
+275 QLQFDISGITQTMSR
-287 MNDELSAKRRGLDSA
+287 ELSAKRRVLENASENYDSTLENIRKNISKA
-302 KDDAT
+302 EKQIIDNINAIAAVDA
-307 REFNDLHNQIQ
+307 
-318 SAENQIK
+318 
-325 ANEKTISDTD
+325 
-335 EERKNLGVEYNA
+335 ERKKLGEQYNA
-347 EFSKAFDEMPYL
+347 EFAKAFDETPYL
-359 FDESKWK
+359 FDESKWG

-372 VCSLCGQK
+372 VCSLCGQT
-380 LPQDKIESLK
+380 LPAEKIEQLR
-390 ADFEQKKADAKAR
+390 ADFEEKKANAKADAERMMKDAKR
-403 AEKQLEDAR
+403 LFAERRSSNLEEIRVKGNVRKKRIENLTKDNADLQAEIDTLKKQELEAAAR
-412 KAFDDAKGGK
+412 KEE
-422 LKDLIAKGN
+422 L
-431 TCKAEIER
+431 
-439 LTKENTKLQED
+439 
-450 ITALKEQESK
+450 S
-460 ALAEQNDYA
+460 
-469 KQLSEIPAEADY
+469 KQLSEIPQEADY
-481 SQNEEYVKLKTEHD
+481 SQNEEYVKLNSRSVEV
-495 KILAD
+495 LAE
-500 IAKLESEGADKVVT
+500 IEKLESEGADKVVEELKTERT
-514 DLKAEKTNLQAQ
+514 DLQAQ
-526 LDEVNKVIAQAA
+526 VDEVNRIIAKASMNVEIDERIAQLQ
-538 NNVAIDDRIE
+538 
-548 TLRDEQKE
+548 TEQKE

-616 VGYSDLN
+616 VPYSTLN
-623 NGHKIL
+623 SGHRIV

-656 TSNYTSDSQLVLLIA
+656 NEFNVPDMDAQLILLSVSEDN
-671 KKPQYMDE
+671 Q
-679 NGEIH
+679 
-684 DVDENYDPKIHKL
+684 
-697 VYDGSLKVEVS
+697 LKVEGV

>member
-7 SLHGENFKGIKSI
+7 SLHMENFKGIKSL
-20 DIKFGEKKTK
+20 DVNFSNKTSIK
-30 ISGQNAVG
+30 GQNAVG
-38 KTTIFDMFSWL
+38 KTTIFDAFTWL

-61 NVRPLDKNNKRIDNV
+61 NVRPLDKDGHRIDNV

-81 GVIEVDGKEVELSKV
+81 GVIDVDGKEVELSKV

-131 KAYVS
+131 KAYIS
-136 NLAQSEEMFKML
+136 GLAQSEEMFKML

-160 DQRDILMKLTT
+160 DQRDILMKLVA
-171 EVSDVELAKE
+171 EVSDVELAQTDAK
-181 MFDENAYAESLIE
+181 YAPLIE

-206 AKFQKALTEW
+206 AKFSKALSEW

-262 AGTEIGRLRGKEM
+262 AGTEIDRLRGKEM

-335 EERKNLGVEYNA
+335 AERKNLGVEYNA

-359 FDESKWK
+359 FDESKWV
-366 FDESTT
+366 FDENST

-380 LPQDKIESLK
+380 LPADKIESLK
-390 ADFEQKKADAKAR
+390 AEFEQKKADAKAR
-403 AEKQLEDAR
+403 VDKQLEDAH
-412 KAFDDAKGGK
+412 KAFDDAKSGK

-431 TCKAEIER
+431 NRKADIER
-439 LTKENTKLQED
+439 LTKENADFQES
-450 ITALKEQESK
+450 IGTLKEQESK
-460 ALAEQNDYA
+460 ALAKQNEYA

-481 SQNEEYVKLKTEHD
+481 SQNEEYVKLKAERD
-495 KILAD
+495 KVLAE
-500 IAKLESEGADKVVT
+500 IEKLESEGADKLVN
-514 DLKAEKTNLQAQ
+514 DLKAEKSDLQSQ
-526 LDEVNKVIAQAA
+526 LDEVNKIIAKASMNVEIDERIAELQA
-538 NNVAIDDRIE
+538 
-548 TLRDEQKE
+548 EQKE

-592 VNFKLFE
+592 VNFKLWE
-599 MQLNGGMKDC
+599 TQLNGGMKDC
-609 CECTVNG
+609 CACTVNG
-616 VGYSDLN
+616 VPYSTLN
-623 NGHKIL
+623 SGHRIV

-656 TSNYTSDSQLVLLIA
+656 NEFNVPDMDAQLILLSVSED
-671 KKPQYMDE
+671 KQ
-679 NGEIH
+679 
-684 DVDENYDPKIHKL
+684 
-697 VYDGSLKVEVS
+697 LKVEGA

>member
-7 SLHGENFKGIKSI
+7 SLHMENFKGIKGLDVNFSNKTSI
-20 DIKFGEKKTK
+20 K
-30 ISGQNAVG
+30 GQNAVG
-38 KTTIFDMFSWL
+38 KTTIFDAFTWL

-61 NVRPLDKNNKRIDNV
+61 NVRPLDKDGNRIDNV

-81 GVIEVDGKEVELSKV
+81 AVLDVDGKEVELSKV

-125 KSEAEF
+125 KSEADF

-136 NLAQSEEMFKML
+136 GLAQSEDMFKML

-160 DQRDILMKLTT
+160 DQRDIIMKLVA
-171 EVSDVELAKE
+171 EVSDVELAKT
-181 MFDENAYAESLIE
+181 DAKYAPLIG

-206 AKFQKALTEW
+206 AKFSKALSEW

-255 VDDRMEN
+255 VEDRMEN
-262 AGTEIGRLRGKEM
+262 AGDEIDKLRGKEM
-275 QLQFDMSGIMQV
+275 QLQFDMSGIEQT
-287 MNDELSAKRRGLDSA
+287 MNNELSAKRRELDNS
-302 KDDAT
+302 KVDAT

-318 SAENQIK
+318 TAENQIK
-325 ANEKTISDTD
+325 TNEKIISDTD
-335 EERKNLGVEYNA
+335 AERKNLGVEYNA

-359 FDESKWK
+359 FDESKWT

-380 LPQDKIESLK
+380 LPADKIESLK

-403 AEKQLEDAR
+403 ATKQLEDAR
-412 KAFDDAKGGK
+412 KTFDDAKSGK

-431 TCKAEIER
+431 TCKADIER
-439 LTKENTKLQED
+439 LTKENADLQES
-450 ITALKEQESK
+450 IGTLKEQESK
-460 ALAEQNDYA
+460 ALAKQNEYA
-469 KQLSEIPAEADY
+469 KQLSEIPSEADY
-481 SQNEEYVKLKTEHD
+481 TQNEEYAKLKARHNEV
-495 KILAD
+495 LAE
-500 IAKLESEGADKVVT
+500 IEKLESDGADQIVN
-514 DLKAEKTNLQAQ
+514 DLKAEKADLQSQ

-579 NKVSE
+579 NKVSN
-584 SINSHFKT
+584 SINGHFNT
-592 VNFKLFE
+592 VSFKLFE

-616 VGYSDLN
+616 VPYSTLN
-623 NGHKIL
+623 SGHRIV

-639 ELYGVSVPIF
+639 ELYCVSVPIF

-656 TSNYTSDSQLVLLIA
+656 NEFNVPDMDAQLILLSVSED
-671 KKPQYMDE
+671 KQ
-679 NGEIH
+679 
-684 DVDENYDPKIHKL
+684 
-697 VYDGSLKVEVS
+697 LKVEGV

>member
-7 SLHGENFKGIKSI
+7 SLHMENFKGIRSLDVKFSNK
-20 DIKFGEKKTK
+20 IKIK
-30 ISGQNAVG
+30 GQNAAG
-38 KTTIFDMFSWL
+38 KTTIFDAFTWL

-61 NVRPLDKNNKRIDNV
+61 NVRPLDKDGKRIDNV
-76 EIKVV
+76 EIKVA

-131 KAYVS
+131 KTYIS
-136 NLAQSEEMFKML
+136 GLAQSEEMFKML

-160 DQRDILMKLTT
+160 EQRDILMKLVAD
-171 EVSDVELAKE
+171 VSDVELAQTDAK
-181 MFDENAYAESLIE
+181 YAPLID

-206 AKFQKALTEW
+206 AKFSKALSEW

-255 VDDRMEN
+255 LEDLMAKSDVRID
-262 AGTEIGRLRGKEM
+262 EM
-275 QLQFDMSGIMQV
+275 RSEEMHCQFEMSAIAQTMD
-287 MNDELSAKRRGLDSA
+287 NELSSK
-302 KDDAT
+302 KH
-307 REFNDLHNQIQ
+307 EI
-318 SAENQIK
+318 ENHK
-325 ANEKTISDTD
+325 YDR
-335 EERKNLGVEYNA
+335 ERKLEDVRSSIRKAQDSIER
-347 EFSKAFDEMPYL
+347 SKKSISEQTLKKSDLVKRYKEEKEKKFD
-359 FDESKWK
+359 DSKWI
-366 FDESTT
+366 FDVSTT
-372 VCSLCGQK
+372 VCSLCGQR
-380 LPQDKIESLK
+380 LLEDKIESLR
-390 ADFEQKKADAKAR
+390 ADFSQRKADAIEIFNEEHAKTLAMIVDDGNAC
-403 AEKQLEDAR
+403 AEMIKNLTKNNKELENKINTLKLNEAEEIDII
-412 KAFDDAKGGK
+412 KGFDEQISKIPACADYMQNAEYAK
-422 LKDLIAKGN
+422 LKAKQDKLLVDIA
-431 TCKAEIER
+431 E
-439 LTKENTKLQED
+439 L
-450 ITALKEQESK
+450 ESK
-460 ALAEQNDYA
+460 
-469 KQLSEIPAEADY
+469 
-481 SQNEEYVKLKTEHD
+481 
-495 KILAD
+495 
-500 IAKLESEGADKVVT
+500 GADKAVE
-514 DLKAEKTNLQAQ
+514 DAKADKAKLKSQ
-526 LDEVNKVIAQAA
+526 LDEVNKIIAQAA

-579 NKVSE
+579 DKVSE

-616 VGYSDLN
+616 VPYSTLN
-623 NGHKIL
+623 SGHRIV

-639 ELYGVSVPIF
+639 ELYGVSAPIF

-656 TSNYTSDSQLVLLIA
+656 NEFNVPAVDAQLILLSVSED
-671 KKPQYMDE
+671 KQ
-679 NGEIH
+679 
-684 DVDENYDPKIHKL
+684 
-697 VYDGSLKVEVS
+697 LKVEGV

>member
-7 SLHGENFKGIKSI
+7 SLHMENFKGIRSLDVKFSNK
-20 DIKFGEKKTK
+20 IKIK
-30 ISGQNAVG
+30 GQNAAG
-38 KTTIFDMFSWL
+38 KTTIFDAFTWL

-61 NVRPLDKNNKRIDNV
+61 NVRPLDKDGKRIDNV
-76 EIKVV
+76 EIKVA

-131 KAYVS
+131 KTYIS
-136 NLAQSEEMFKML
+136 GLAQSEEMFKML

-160 DQRDILMKLTT
+160 EQRDILMKLVAD
-171 EVSDVELAKE
+171 VSDVELAQTDAK
-181 MFDENAYAESLIE
+181 YAPLID

-206 AKFQKALTEW
+206 AKFSKALSEW

-255 VDDRMEN
+255 LEDLMAKSDVRID
-262 AGTEIGRLRGKEM
+262 EM
-275 QLQFDMSGIMQV
+275 RSEEMHCQFEMSAIAQTMD
-287 MNDELSAKRRGLDSA
+287 NELSSK
-302 KDDAT
+302 KH
-307 REFNDLHNQIQ
+307 EI
-318 SAENQIK
+318 ENHK
-325 ANEKTISDTD
+325 YDR
-335 EERKNLGVEYNA
+335 ERKLEDVRSSIRKAQDSIER
-347 EFSKAFDEMPYL
+347 SKKSISEQTLKKSDLVKRYKEEKEKKFD
-359 FDESKWK
+359 DSKWI
-366 FDESTT
+366 FDVSTT
-372 VCSLCGQK
+372 VCSLCGQR
-380 LPQDKIESLK
+380 LPEDKIESLR
-390 ADFEQKKADAKAR
+390 ADFSQRKADAIEIFNEEHAKTLAMIVDDGNAC
-403 AEKQLEDAR
+403 AEMIKDLTKNNKELENTINTLKLHEAEEIDII
-412 KAFDDAKGGK
+412 KGLDEQISKIPSCAAYFMQNVEYAK
-422 LKDLIAKGN
+422 LKAKRD
-431 TCKAEIER
+431 ELR
-439 LTKENTKLQED
+439 
-450 ITALKEQESK
+450 
-460 ALAEQNDYA
+460 
-469 KQLSEIPAEADY
+469 
-481 SQNEEYVKLKTEHD
+481 
-495 KILAD
+495 AD
-500 IAKLESEGADKVVT
+500 IAELEPKGADKVVT
-514 DLKAEKTNLQAQ
+514 DLKAKKADLQSQ

-579 NKVSE
+579 DKVSE

-616 VGYSDLN
+616 VPYSTLN
-623 NGHKIL
+623 SGHRIV

-656 TSNYTSDSQLVLLIA
+656 NEFNVPDMDAQLILLSVSED
-671 KKPQYMDE
+671 KQ
-679 NGEIH
+679 
-684 DVDENYDPKIHKL
+684 
-697 VYDGSLKVEVS
+697 LKVEGV